1 MVFEYSS
8 GRIELHELASDQDGS
23 GGYAMCEKHARALT
37 APVGWTL
44 TDWRPATMTLFS
56 VGNIA
61 PAAAPKLDPVPDSD
75 VA

>member
-8 GRIELHELASDQDGS
+8 ARIELHELAPDADGF
-23 GGYAMCEKHARALT
+23 GGYAMCEKHAAAVS

-44 TDWRPATMTLFS
+44 TDARPATMALFPIDS
-56 VGNIA
+56 LGADPA
-61 PAAAPKLDPVPDSD
+61 PAAGPVPDSD

>member
-8 GRIELHELASDQDGS
+8 GRIELFELAPGDDGF
-23 GGYAMCEKHARALT
+23 GGYAMCDRHAGAVT

-44 TDWRPATMTLFS
+44 TDSRPATMTLFPLS
-56 VGNIA
+56 GIEPAVA
-61 PAAAPKLDPVPDSD
+61 PVPALVPDSD

>member
-8 GRIELHELASDQDGS
+8 ARIELHELAPDADGF
-23 GGYAMCEKHARALT
+23 GGYAMCEKHAAAVS

-44 TDWRPATMTLFS
+44 TEARPATMTLFPDNSLGS
-56 VGNIA
+56 VPV
-61 PAAAPKLDPVPDSD
+61 PAAAPVPDSD